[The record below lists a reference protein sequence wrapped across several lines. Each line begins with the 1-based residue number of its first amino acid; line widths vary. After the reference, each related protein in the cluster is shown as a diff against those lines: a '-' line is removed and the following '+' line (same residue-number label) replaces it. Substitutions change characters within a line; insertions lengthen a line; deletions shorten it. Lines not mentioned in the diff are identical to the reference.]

1 MSETVILIINVF
13 LVTAGFFA
21 LGSAFW
27 NLYRGTVKPIRT
39 GLEAIITVLFFGLA
53 ITSWNTHI
61 PVVLWWFMAAGASL
75 LAGATVISA
84 VKVPEA
90 GRR

>member
-1 MSETVILIINVF
+1 MSESITLIISVA
-13 LVTAGFFA
+13 LVAIGIISVA
-21 LGSAFW
+21 SAFW
-27 NLYRGTVKPIRT
+27 NLYRGTAKPIRT
-39 GLEAIITVLFFGLA
+39 GVESIITVLFFGLA

-75 LAGATVISA
+75 MAGATVISA